1 MILEIA
7 LGIVL
12 AVLILALLPY
22 ILVFGF
28 MALII
33 AVVLGALGMAWVF
46 ASQAT
51 WTQGDLEA
59 LAIFAAIATAVV
71 GLVAAGKFFERLT
84 SKKVREEEFH
94 CVAVFGP
101 MAAYMLFLASQD
113 ILEGSDHL
121 QFRIFGFAASCLP
134 LIWAGIR
141 IRSRRL

>member
-22 ILVFGF
+22 ILVLGF
-28 MALII
+28 IALII
-33 AVVLGALGMAWVF
+33 AVVLGALGVAWVF

-59 LAIFAAIATAVV
+59 LAIFAAIAVAVV
-71 GLVAAGKFFERLT
+71 GLVAGGKFFERLT
-84 SKKVREEEFH
+84 SKRVREAEFH

-101 MAAYMLFLASQD
+101 MAAYLLFLASQD
-113 ILEGSDHL
+113 MLEGSDHFQL
-121 QFRIFGFAASCLP
+121 RILGFAAACLP
-134 LIWAGIR
+134 LVWAGMR